1 MGSGTT
7 GLAAL
12 ELNRKFVGI
21 EMNNE
26 YFELSKQRILEK
38 FSK

>member
-12 ELNRKFVGI
+12 ELNRNFIGI
-21 EMNNE
+21 EMNEE
-26 YFELSKQRILEK
+26 YFIISNERILEK
-38 FSK
+38 NSK